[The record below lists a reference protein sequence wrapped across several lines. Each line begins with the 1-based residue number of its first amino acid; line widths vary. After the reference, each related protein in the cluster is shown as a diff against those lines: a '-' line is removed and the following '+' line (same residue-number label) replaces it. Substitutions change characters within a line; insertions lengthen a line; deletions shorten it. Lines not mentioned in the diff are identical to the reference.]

1 MDMLRQRSEE
11 HATGGMLAP
20 LTVRAGRS
28 TVAARE
34 KIGLAA
40 LAIERARRGTLARM
54 RRSRLLRWRHRA
66 PITDDLLLTPPDV
79 RPQDPSFADE
89 IESGGFG
96 LCGFTVQLRGRSPF
110 AVPPPSETWTR
121 ELHGFAWL
129 RHFGAAWSLENET
142 TAQRLVAEWIAG
154 RRRHAAHAWAPE
166 VVSRRII
173 SWLSHAA
180 LILNGAERRP
190 YAAVMLS
197 LEDQVTYL
205 SATWRNAPPGYPR
218 LLALIGLAQTGLC
231 IAGHE
236 RRLNLAERPL
246 VDELERQILAD
257 GGHISRNP
265 WIGAELLLDL
275 LPLRQCFTARGLT
288 PDPALLAAI
297 DRMIPWL
304 HRMRLGDGQLARFNG
319 MGPTERDALATV
331 FAYDKGGHKPAET
344 ISPSGYARME
354 RGATVIL
361 ADAGPPPALELAGHA
376 CAGCLSFEMST
387 GRELLLVNGGMPA
400 TAHERR
406 SAAARG
412 TTSHNTLELNG
423 QSSAKLVRSEGLER
437 GVGAAPIQHPDL
449 VTCTVSETDGC
460 ITLTASHDGYADRFN
475 LVHSRTLTL
484 DAAGGRLDGIDRLDG
499 AKGDLRFSWDIPFAV
514 HFHLHPR
521 SGARINPDGSAL
533 LVLPSGECWRL
544 SASGAALTIEE
555 STHYA
560 EVIWPLQAQQVV
572 LRAACYGAAEVQWV
586 LERLTTQNASQ
597 PTSDGAEEP
606 AGAAEASEAD
616 EGASAI
622 ASAPESGGGPA

>member
-1 MDMLRQRSEE
+1 MFRQRSNE
-11 HATGGMLAP
+11 HAIGDVRAP

-66 PITDDLLLTPPDV
+66 PVADDLLLTPPDV

-89 IESGGFG
+89 MESGGFG
-96 LCGFTVQLRGRSPF
+96 LCGLTVQLRGRSLF
-110 AVPPPSETWTR
+110 AVPPPSDTWTR
-121 ELHGFAWL
+121 ELHGFGWL

-142 TAQRLVAEWIAG
+142 TARGLVAEWIAG
-154 RRRHAAHAWAPE
+154 QRRHTAHAWAPE

-173 SWLSHAA
+173 SWLSHAG
-180 LILNGAERRP
+180 LILNGAGRRP

-205 SATWRNAPPGYPR
+205 SATWRNAPQGYSR

-236 RRLNLAERPL
+236 RRLGLAERPL

-275 LPLRQCFTARGLT
+275 LPLKQCFIARGRV
-288 PDPALLAAI
+288 PDPALVAAI

-304 HRMRLGDGQLARFNG
+304 HRLRLGDGQLARFNG
-319 MGPTERDALATV
+319 MGPTERDSLATV
-331 FAYDKGGHKPAET
+331 LAYDKGNPESVAA
-344 ISPSGYARME
+344 ISPSGYVRMQ

-361 ADAGPPPALELAGHA
+361 VDAGTPPALELAGHA
-376 CAGCLSFEMST
+376 CAGCLSFEMSA
-387 GRELLLVNGGMPA
+387 GRDLLLVNGGTPA
-400 TAHERR
+400 SAHERR

-437 GVGAAPIQHPDL
+437 GVGAAPIQHPDH
-449 VTCTVSETDGC
+449 VTCAVSEAEGS

-484 DAAGGRLDGIDRLDG
+484 DTVGGRLDGTDRLDG
-499 AKGDLRFSWDIPFAV
+499 ANGDLRFSWDMPFAV

-521 SGARINPDGSAL
+521 SGARVNPDGSAL
-533 LVLPSGECWRL
+533 LVLASGERWRL
-544 SASGAALTIEE
+544 SASGPALTIEE
-555 STHYA
+555 STYYA
-560 EVIWPLQAQQVV
+560 EMIGPLQAQQVV
-572 LRAACYGAAEVQWV
+572 LRAVCYGAAEVHWV
-586 LERLTTQNASQ
+586 LERVGTEDAPE
-597 PTSDGAEEP
+597 PTSDPAEEP
-606 AGAAEASEAD
+606 AGAAAETEAD
-616 EGASAI
+616 GDASAI
-622 ASAPESGGGPA
+622 VPAPVLGDEST

>member
-1 MDMLRQRSEE
+1 MDMFGQRSDE
-11 HATGGMLAP
+11 HATGDVRAP
-20 LTVRAGRS
+20 PTVRAGRS

-66 PITDDLLLTPPDV
+66 PVADDLLLTPPDV

-96 LCGFTVQLRGRSPF
+96 LCGLTVQLRGRSPF
-110 AVPPPSETWTR
+110 AVPPPSDTWTR
-121 ELHGFAWL
+121 ELHGFGWL

-142 TAQRLVAEWIAG
+142 TARGLVAEWIAG
-154 RRRHAAHAWAPE
+154 RRRHTAHAWAPE

-173 SWLSHAA
+173 SWLSHAG
-180 LILNGAERRP
+180 LVLNGAERRP

-205 SATWRNAPPGYPR
+205 SATWRNASPGYPR

-236 RRLNLAERPL
+236 RRLGLAERPL
-246 VDELERQILAD
+246 VGELERQILAD
-257 GGHISRNP
+257 GGHVSRNP

-275 LPLRQCFTARGLT
+275 LPLKQCFIARGLV
-288 PDPALLAAI
+288 PDPVLLAAI

-304 HRMRLGDGQLARFNG
+304 HHLRLGDGQLARFNG
-319 MGPTERDALATV
+319 MGATERDALATV
-331 FAYDKGGHKPAET
+331 LAYDKGAPQPVEA
-344 ISPSGYARME
+344 ISPSGYVRME
-354 RGATVIL
+354 RGATVVL
-361 ADAGPPPALELAGHA
+361 ADAGTPPALELAGHA
-376 CAGCLSFEMST
+376 CAGCLSFEMSA
-387 GRELLLVNGGMPA
+387 GSELLLVNGGAPA
-400 TAHERR
+400 SAHERR

-412 TTSHNTLELNG
+412 TTSHNTLEFNG
-423 QSSAKLVRSEGLER
+423 QSSAKLVRNEGLER
-437 GVGAAPIQHPDL
+437 GVGAAPIQHPDQ
-449 VTCTVSETDGC
+449 VTCAVTEAEGG
-460 ITLTASHDGYADRFN
+460 ITLSASHDGYADRFN

-484 DAAGGRLDGIDRLDG
+484 DAAGGRLDGTDRLDG

-521 SGARINPDGSAL
+521 SGARMNPDGSAL
-533 LVLPSGECWRL
+533 LVLPSGERWRL
-544 SASGAALTIEE
+544 SASGAALAIEE

-560 EVIWPLQAQQVV
+560 EMIGPLQAQQVV
-572 LRAACYGAAEVQWV
+572 LRAACYGAAKVHWV
-586 LERLTTQNASQ
+586 LERVNTQDAPEQ
-597 PTSDGAEEP
+597 TDLPEEP
-606 AGAAEASEAD
+606 AGGAEATDAD
-616 EGASAI
+616 GDAFTA
-622 ASAPESGGGPA
+622 APALDLGGEPA